1 MDLNFTQEDFLAIC
15 GSTKFAAEMA
25 KGAPFSSLSQAVEL
39 SRDIWWNEVDISGWL
54 DTFAA
59 HPQIGDGK
67 SLKGRWSK
75 GEQSA
80 ALNTATDSTL
90 QELVDWNQKY
100 KEKFGFIFLICASGR
115 STPEILDAIKKR
127 FRNRPIV
134 ELEIAAGEQQKITEL
149 RLAKLFSEKG
159 SSNTQTITA
168 SSNIPPQ
175 QSTGSM
181 VAGRRLNH
189 IGAHLIS
196 SSNEGVEHPPVQSSS
211 RTRPPITTHVLD
223 VSHGKPGVGIE
234 VSLESWNGPS
244 APPGIFLN
252 SRDTVGWTL
261 LGSSI
266 TDNDGRSGPLMPIV
280 DHIPAGMYRITF
292 NTGKYYTK
300 MGAAM
305 PGSETKSGFY
315 PCVSI
320 VFEIKPFQTLEHFHV
335 PVLLSPFSFTT
346 YRGS

>member
-1 MDLNFTQEDFLAIC
+1 MDLTLTEEDFLAIC

-25 KGAPFSSLSQAVEL
+25 KRAPFSSLSQAVEL

-54 DTFAA
+54 DAFAA

-80 ALNTATDSTL
+80 ALSTATDSTL

-115 STPEILDAIKKR
+115 STPEVLDAIKKR

-149 RLAKLFSEKG
+149 RLAKLFAEKG
-159 SSNTQTITA
+159 SGNTQTVTA
-168 SSNIPPQ
+168 FSNIPPQ
-175 QSTGSM
+175 QST
-181 VAGRRLNH
+181 GRRLNH

-196 SSNEGVEHPPVQSSS
+196 SSDGGVEHRPLQSSS

-234 VSLESWNGPS
+234 ISLESWNGPIV
-244 APPGIFLN
+244 PPGIFL
-252 SRDTVGWTL
+252 SSGDTSGWTL

-266 TDNDGRSGPLMPIV
+266 TDDDGRCGSLMPVV
-280 DHIPAGMYRITF
+280 DHVPAGMYRITF

-305 PGSETKSGFY
+305 PGSETRSGFY

-320 VFEIKPFQTLEHFHV
+320 VFEIKSFQTLEHFHV

>member
-1 MDLNFTQEDFLAIC
+1 MDLTLTEEDFLAIC

-25 KGAPFSSLSQAVEL
+25 KRAPFSSLSLAVEL
-39 SRDIWWNEVDISGWL
+39 SRDIWWNEVDIAGWL
-54 DTFAA
+54 DAFAA

-90 QELVDWNQKY
+90 QELVEWNQKY

-115 STPEILDAIKKR
+115 STPEILDALKKR
-127 FRNRPIV
+127 FGNRPIV

-149 RLAKLFSEKG
+149 RLAKLFAEKG
-159 SSNTQTITA
+159 SSTTQTVTA
-168 SSNIPPQ
+168 FSNIPPQ
-175 QSTGSM
+175 QST
-181 VAGRRLNH
+181 GRRLNH

-196 SSNEGVEHPPVQSSS
+196 SSEGSVEHRPMQTSS
-211 RTRPPITTHVLD
+211 RKRPPITTHVLD

-234 VSLESWNGPS
+234 VSLESWNSPTV
-244 APPGIFLN
+244 PPDMFLS

-266 TDNDGRSGPLMPIV
+266 TDNDGRCGPLMPVV
-280 DHIPAGMYRITF
+280 DHVPAGMYRITF
-292 NTGKYYTK
+292 NTGKYYTQ
-300 MGAAM
+300 MGAATV
-305 PGSETKSGFY
+305 GSETKSGFY
-315 PCVSI
+315 PFVSI
-320 VFEIKPFQTLEHFHV
+320 VFEIKSFQTLEHFHV

>member
-266 TDNDGRSGPLMPIV
+266 TDNDGRSGSLMPIV

>member
-90 QELVDWNQKY
+90 QELVDWNHKY

-149 RLAKLFSEKG
+149 RLAKLVSEKG

-266 TDNDGRSGPLMPIV
+266 TDNDGRSGSLMPIV

>member
-54 DTFAA
+54 DSFAA

-149 RLAKLFSEKG
+149 RLAKLVSEKG

-266 TDNDGRSGPLMPIV
+266 TDNDGRSGSLMPIV